1 MIYSSICIPN
11 KNYYY
16 QIAIFNLKSE
26 LNKQILK
33 DGCHFQR
40 NPKIHIQVLMDL
52 LDIRVILNSTK
63 KNIFFDLQNRSEE
76 HTSELPVTSLSRMP
90 SSA

>member
-1 MIYSSICIPN
+1 MTMMKISDNNIETHIITNSSYKLTRIKPT
-11 KNYYY
+11 
-16 QIAIFNLKSE
+16 LK

-52 LDIRVILNSTK
+52 LDIRSILNSTK
-63 KNIFFDLQNRSEE
+63 KITRPRL
-76 HTSELPVTSLSRMP
+76 LII
-90 SSA
+90 